1 MQYDD
6 DDRAR
11 HDRDPGRYPGA
22 RRSQDEGRYGG
33 DRGRGSGWYDA
44 DDRGRQGADWP
55 GPGRNHDE
63 RDRPYDWRD
72 DDSTRRGGQAWD
84 SPSRMRDPQRGSGI
98 YARDRGGDR
107 ADDWGRDQGRAFGHS
122 HGTGREQGRE
132 PGAEPS
138 GQYRGK
144 GPKGYTRSDER
155 IREDL
160 CDKLSDEGELDASD
174 ISVSVAGGEVTL
186 DGHVPDRQAKRRAE
200 DIADRCSGVSHVQNN
215 LRVKNAGQ
223 MSGQPADPG
232 AGQRDADASAARA
245 HKARNP

>member
-1 MQYDD
+1 MQYDY

-11 HDRDPGRYPGA
+11 RGRNPDRYPGND
-22 RRSQDEGRYGG
+22 RGQDEGRYGA
-33 DRGRGSGWYDA
+33 DHGRGSGWYDA
-44 DDRGRQGADWP
+44 DDRGAPGADWSS
-55 GPGRNHDE
+55 PGRNHDDRDQG
-63 RDRPYDWRD
+63 RDRMRDWRD

-84 SPSRMRDPQRGSGI
+84 SASRSRDPQRGSGI
-98 YARDRGGDR
+98 YARDRGDDR

-132 PGAEPS
+132 QGSESS
-138 GQYRGK
+138 GQFRGK

-186 DGHVPDRQAKRRAE
+186 DGHVSDRQAKRRAE

-215 LRVKNAGQ
+215 LRVKDSGQNAGHKDDDTA
-223 MSGQPADPG
+223 GA
-232 AGQRDADASAARA
+232 AGQARN
-245 HKARNP
+245 KARTL